1 MIAQNP
7 ESASLREYG
16 CVVIE
21 RAIFKAKNQ
30 ATADPVTLRDL
41 GHLAVGK
48 ALAIQ
53 CAQRKKAMHQAFH
66 VAHGYLVSSQRDCL
80 EWCGAGQQDG
90 QHAKPERKAET
101 ERINCWSAESVFAD

>member
-53 CAQRKKAMHQAFH
+53 CAQRKKAVHQAFH
-66 VAHGYLVSSQRDCL
+66 VAHGYLSAVSGIV
-80 EWCGAGQQDG
+80 WNGAAQASKTASMRNQ
-90 QHAKPERKAET
+90 KCP
-101 ERINCWSAESVFAD
+101 NFAMFV